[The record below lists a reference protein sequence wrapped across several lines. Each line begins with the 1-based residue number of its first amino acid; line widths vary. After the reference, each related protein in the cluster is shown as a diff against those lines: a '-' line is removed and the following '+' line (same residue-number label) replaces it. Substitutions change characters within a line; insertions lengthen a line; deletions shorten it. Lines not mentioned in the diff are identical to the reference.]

1 MRVYIMIIV
10 VIGDVFDEM
19 IEDTQV
25 INRRACVTS
34 NANACKTIIAK

>member
-1 MRVYIMIIV
+1 MIIV

-34 NANACKTIIAK
+34 NEKACKTIIAK

>member
-1 MRVYIMIIV
+1 MIIV

-34 NANACKTIIAK
+34 NANAYQTIIAE